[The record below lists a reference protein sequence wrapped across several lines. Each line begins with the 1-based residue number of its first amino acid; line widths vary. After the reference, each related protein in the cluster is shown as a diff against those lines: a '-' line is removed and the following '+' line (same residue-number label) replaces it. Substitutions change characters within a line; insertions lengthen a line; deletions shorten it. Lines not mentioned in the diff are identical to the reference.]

1 MTVAAAIE
9 DWLEFGLA
17 GRSTKTIDTC
27 RMLANGHVIPDLG
40 SERSRELTA
49 EDVDRWLKR
58 KAPDLSRATL
68 QRILSILRRA
78 AVSSGGS

>member
-27 RMLANGHVIPDLG
+27 RMLANGHVIPDWG
-40 SERSRELTA
+40 PEG
-49 EDVDRWLKR
+49 
-58 KAPDLSRATL
+58 P
-68 QRILSILRRA
+68 
-78 AVSSGGS
+78 GGSLPRTWTAGSSARHLT